1 MLSRLKVA
9 IDATHQLRCYE
20 ERGIPTLESPPSETI
35 HTIQSGRQT
44 IVLEWIGKELANAR
58 SKSQAAT
65 TPAGKTRP
73 YSKLL
78 EHFNM
83 IYAELDDTADIKEAE
98 TKIRQE
104 MDGVRLRMEIERA
117 QKLAFKGQKKRAC
130 EAYLDALFLLR
141 TDATPDDQQRDAAA
155 KIEAAIKELGGD
167 IPLAAE

>member
-1 MLSRLKVA
+1 
-9 IDATHQLRCYE
+9 
-20 ERGIPTLESPPSETI
+20 
-35 HTIQSGRQT
+35 
-44 IVLEWIGKELANAR
+44 
-58 SKSQAAT
+58 
-65 TPAGKTRP
+65 
-73 YSKLL
+73 
-78 EHFNM
+78 M

-141 TDATPDDQQRDAAA
+141 TDATPDDQQRDTAA